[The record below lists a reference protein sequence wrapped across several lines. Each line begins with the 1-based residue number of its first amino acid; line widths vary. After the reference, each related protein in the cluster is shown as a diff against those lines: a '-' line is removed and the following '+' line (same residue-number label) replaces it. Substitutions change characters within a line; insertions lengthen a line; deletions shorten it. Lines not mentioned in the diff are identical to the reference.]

1 MKLHSVIYLTKI
13 TNTLMANT
21 ESYIS
26 IKKNLSSFNR
36 EGSVLLSNQRPGKN
50 NMNHRK
56 LF

>member
-1 MKLHSVIYLTKI
+1 
-13 TNTLMANT
+13 MANT